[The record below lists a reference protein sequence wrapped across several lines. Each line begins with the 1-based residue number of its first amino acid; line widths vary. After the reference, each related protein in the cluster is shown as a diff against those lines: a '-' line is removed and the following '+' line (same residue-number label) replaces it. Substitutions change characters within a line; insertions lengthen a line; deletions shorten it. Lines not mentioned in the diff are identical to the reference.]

1 MGSSTPTQRH
11 PVPGTLHGFVDESVR
26 PKTPYLV
33 CATVVAPQ
41 DLSEM
46 RAAMK
51 ALRVPGARRIH
62 MESDGRHRQRFVAAV
77 AEMDIDARL
86 YLASNK
92 RISQRQSRSGCLR
105 RMVPDLV
112 TAGVGNLYVESC
124 DQDTRIAAGV
134 RKSITW

>member
-26 PKTPYLV
+26 PKAPYLV

-86 YLASNK
+86 YLGCTSRRTSASA
-92 RISQRQSRSGCLR
+92 S
-105 RMVPDLV
+105 
-112 TAGVGNLYVESC
+112 AGPA
-124 DQDTRIAAGV
+124 QAAFAAW
-134 RKSITW
+134 SPT